1 MIVGYKVLFG
11 VLVFAVILIT
21 ARIAAVRAGNKIEEL
36 PTLCWLD
43 AGVGLMAMSYLS
55 RIVDFAHG
63 RPVSLVGA
71 AFCLGGIAALLTG
84 WFELSKMAALR
95 SAPKDDAGK

>member
-1 MIVGYKVLFG
+1 MIVGYKILFG

-21 ARIAAVRAGNKIEEL
+21 ARIAAARAGNRIEEL

-43 AGVGLMAMSYLS
+43 AGVGFMAMSYLS
-55 RIVDFAHG
+55 RIVDIAHG

-71 AFCLGGIAALLTG
+71 VFCVGGIASLLTG

-95 SAPKDDAGK
+95 ATQKDDPGK